1 MRGGMEWSLYVGNV
15 SRSVDAGVVVA
26 VVAVVASSG
35 EMGVGGGMGMEM
47 EVEDCI
53 TEAQD
58 ASAGIG
64 K

>member
-15 SRSVDAGVVVA
+15 SRSVDAGVVVV
-26 VVAVVASSG
+26 VVAVVAASG
-35 EMGVGGGMGMEM
+35 EMGVGGDMGMEM
-47 EVEDCI
+47 EVADWI

>member
-35 EMGVGGGMGMEM
+35 EMGLGEGMGMEM
-47 EVEDCI
+47 EVEDWI

>member
-26 VVAVVASSG
+26 VVASSG

-47 EVEDCI
+47 EVEDWI

>member
-15 SRSVDAGVVVA
+15 SRSVDAGA
-26 VVAVVASSG
+26 VVAVVASSR
-35 EMGVGGGMGMEM
+35 EIGVGEGMGMGMEG
-47 EVEDCI
+47 EDWI

-64 K
+64 I

>member
-15 SRSVDAGVVVA
+15 SRSVDAG
-26 VVAVVASSG
+26 AVVASSR
-35 EMGVGGGMGMEM
+35 EIGVGEGMGMGMEG
-47 EVEDCI
+47 EDWI

-64 K
+64 I

>member
-15 SRSVDAGVVVA
+15 SRSVDEGVVVVVVA
-26 VVAVVASSG
+26 VVAASG
-35 EMGVGGGMGMEM
+35 EMGVGGDMGMEM
-47 EVEDCI
+47 EVADWI